1 MDYMKTFA
9 SYIFLRKQ
17 IPLMIGLS
25 LIPSLGYIFLAWMH
39 DIAMPAIIWYVLN
52 IFASIWGYD
61 LYKNYHPSKMSTAQ
75 TKKWFNQ
82 LTLFFLLIFSLWTL
96 IFVLYVPHEEG
107 HLNYIAIFTQIGSAV
122 VASTLLASNR
132 RLFVLTQLFLLIP
145 LAIYFFMIGALYGYI
160 LAIFSLVLMGVL
172 LYASFSSYKL
182 IEKSYYQASH
192 DHLTSLKNRR
202 FFIGSLERTVSNLQE
217 SQKYA
222 FLLLIDLDHFKS
234 INDSL
239 GHDIGDKL
247 LQVVSIRLQKHVN
260 EEQLL
265 ARLGGDEFVI
275 VSQEFETKAMAQ
287 EYAVTLAKTLLSVL
301 KKTFIIDIHHLY
313 ISASIGVEIIDKE
326 VSSANRIIKEADIAM
341 YEVKA
346 QGRDGVVLFNDAL
359 AERIEHHLQ
368 IERQLHIALV
378 NKEIKLV
385 YQPQLDQ
392 DKKIIG
398 CEVLARW
405 HNRRLGDVPPDDF
418 IPVAEH
424 TGLIVELGNYI
435 LDHAFYNLAQWHK
448 KGIILEQYSINISVR
463 QLFHNSFLK
472 EVERILNK
480 HHILDLPVQIIFEI
494 TETVL
499 VEDLNKVVEIM
510 ATLAKMK
517 VAFSMDDFGTGY
529 SSLSYLKAMPVAE
542 LKIDKSFIFN
552 LGDDSSDQAMVV
564 TILNMAK
571 IFNLKVVAEGVETK
585 AQRDFLKANDCDIF
599 QGYYYS
605 KPLKGDDFEHFYQT
619 HGSEEERSLA
629 TELS

>member
-1 MDYMKTFA
+1 MDAMKTFS

-25 LIPSLGYIFLAWMH
+25 LIPGLGYIFLASMH
-39 DIAMPAIIWYVLN
+39 NIALPAVIWYLLNVLV
-52 IFASIWGYD
+52 SIWGFN
-61 LYKNYHPSKMSTAQ
+61 LYKNYHPSKMNTRE
-75 TKKWFNQ
+75 TKKWFDR
-82 LTLFFLLIFSLWTL
+82 LTLFFLIIFSLWTL
-96 IFVLYVPHEEG
+96 IFILYVPHEEG

-122 VASTLLASNR
+122 VASTLLASNK
-132 RLFVLTQLFLLIP
+132 RLFVLTQLFLLVP
-145 LAIYFFMIGALYGYI
+145 LAIYFMMIGALYGYI
-160 LAIFSLVLMGVL
+160 LSLFSLVLMGVL

-202 FFIGSLERTVSNLQE
+202 FFIGSLERTLKNLQD
-217 SQKYA
+217 SNQYA

-247 LQVVSIRLQKHVN
+247 LQVVSHRLQKHVG
-260 EEQLL
+260 EDQLL

-275 VSQEFETKAMAQ
+275 VSQEFTTKTMAQ
-287 EYAVTLAKTLLSVL
+287 EHALILANTLLSVL
-301 KKTFIIDIHHLY
+301 KQTFIIDIHHLY
-313 ISASIGVEIIDKE
+313 ISASIGVEVIDKE

-368 IERQLHIALV
+368 VERQLHVALA
-378 NKEIKLV
+378 NKEIRLV
-385 YQPQLDQ
+385 YQPQLNQ
-392 DKKIIG
+392 AQQIIG
-398 CEVLARW
+398 CEVLSRW
-405 HNRRLGDVPPDDF
+405 QNRRLGNVPPDTF
-418 IPVAEH
+418 IAVAEH

-435 LDHAFYNLAQWHK
+435 LEDAFRNLSLWYK
-448 KGIILEQYSINISVR
+448 KGIVLEQYSINISVR

-472 EVERILNK
+472 EVEQVMRKYEI
-480 HHILDLPVQIIFEI
+480 ISLPVQIIFEI

-499 VEDLNKVVEIM
+499 VEDLTKVVEIM
-510 ATLAKMK
+510 NALSKMK
-517 VAFSMDDFGTGY
+517 IAFSMDDFGTGY
-529 SSLSYLKAMPVAE
+529 SSLSYLKAMPVSE
-542 LKIDKSFIFN
+542 LKIDKSFVFN
-552 LGDDSSDQAMVV
+552 LDDDSSDQAMVV

-585 AQRDFLKANDCDIF
+585 AQRDFLQANHCDIF

-605 KPLKGDDFEHFYQT
+605 KPLERNAFETFYQT
-619 HGSEEERSLA
+619 YSQTCTVKAS
-629 TELS
+629 

>member
-1 MDYMKTFA
+1 MKTYA

-17 IPLMIGLS
+17 VPLMIGLS
-25 LIPSLGYIFLAWMH
+25 LLPGLGYIFLAYMH
-39 DIAMPAIIWYVLN
+39 NIATPAVIWYILN
-52 IFASIWGYD
+52 IFTSIWGYD
-61 LYKNYHPSKMSTAQ
+61 LYKNYHLSKMSNAQ
-75 TKKWFNQ
+75 TKKWFNK
-82 LTLFFLLIFSLWTL
+82 LTLFYILVFSLWTL
-96 IFVLYVPHEEG
+96 VFILYVPHEEG

-132 RLFVLTQLFLLIP
+132 RLFVLTQLFLLVP
-145 LAIYFFMIGALYGYI
+145 LAIYFLMIGALYGYI

-172 LYASFSSYKL
+172 LYAAFSSYRL

-202 FFIGSLERTVSNLQE
+202 YFIGSLERTVNNLQE

-247 LQVVSIRLQKHVN
+247 LQVVSIRLQKHVH

-275 VSQEFETKAMAQ
+275 VSQEFNTKAIAQ
-287 EYAVTLAKTLLSVL
+287 EHAITLANTLLSVL

-313 ISASIGVEIIDKE
+313 ISASIGVEIINNE
-326 VSSANRIIKEADIAM
+326 VSSASRIIKEADIAM

-378 NKEIKLV
+378 NREIKLV

-405 HNRRLGDVPPDDF
+405 YNKRLGHVPPDAF

-435 LDHAFYNLAQWHK
+435 LDNAFYNLALWHK
-448 KGIILEQYSINISVR
+448 RGITLEQYSINISVR
-463 QLFHNSFLK
+463 QLFHNSFLQ
-472 EVERILNK
+472 EVEKILNK
-480 HHILDLPVQIIFEI
+480 HEILKLPVQIIFEI

-510 ATLAKMK
+510 ASLAKMK
-517 VAFSMDDFGTGY
+517 IAFSMDDFGTGY
-529 SSLSYLKAMPVAE
+529 SSLSYLKAMPVSE

-552 LGDDSSDQAMVV
+552 LDDNSSDQAMVI

-605 KPLKGDDFEHFYQT
+605 KPLTDNDFETFYHTNKTDIQ
-619 HGSEEERSLA
+619 SVA
-629 TELS
+629 TPL